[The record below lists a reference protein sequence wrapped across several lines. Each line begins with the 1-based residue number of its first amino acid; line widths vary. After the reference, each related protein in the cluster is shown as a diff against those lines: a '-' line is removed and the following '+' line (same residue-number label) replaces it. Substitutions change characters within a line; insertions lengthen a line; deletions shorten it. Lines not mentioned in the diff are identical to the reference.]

1 MLLLSWCQP
10 REKEIRYCMRFQMRG
25 DKGEEDENWCRRRIY
40 FFSAGTFWCGISAAA
55 SKAVANEG
63 ETAPCRAVPCR
74 NAIIIKIGTTQ
85 DSRHAVL
92 LCCSLLHMGY
102 TCWRSLFSSR
112 FQCSWA
118 RSFSSLFL
126 NLISIRFLSAVV
138 VAATPRHL
146 NVVVTYNI
154 DFFARSKSA
163 GQRTLGRCTGRY
175 QTECCTSLF
184 WPFLLFCFQI
194 VITRCVVEE

>member
-1 MLLLSWCQP
+1 
-10 REKEIRYCMRFQMRG
+10 MRFQMRR

-92 LCCSLLHMGY
+92 LCCSLHMGY
-102 TCWRSLFSSR
+102 TYADVA
-112 FQCSWA
+112 CSPLDSNA
-118 RSFSSLFL
+118 
-126 NLISIRFLSAVV
+126 
-138 VAATPRHL
+138 
-146 NVVVTYNI
+146 
-154 DFFARSKSA
+154 
-163 GQRTLGRCTGRY
+163 LGRAHF
-175 QTECCTSLF
+175 L
-184 WPFLLFCFQI
+184 PFFLI
-194 VITRCVVEE
+194 